1 MSRALSALFVLV
13 FLASP
18 AEAQGPVV
26 KYGKWLLVAGSIG
39 MNYFALRSHNRAD
52 DAFNAL
58 EDQCLSDH
66 ARCALGSGG
75 QYANPIIEGLYQSSL
90 RYDRQARGWLIG
102 GETALA
108 GAAALFIWELTRS
121 KSRPHNIP
129 FEPEVRSMPG
139 RTGLGFRLTF

>member
-1 MSRALSALFVLV
+1 MSRALSALFVLA
-13 FLASP
+13 LLGGR

-39 MNYFALRSHNRAD
+39 MNYLALRSHNRAD
-52 DAFNAL
+52 DAFTAL
-58 EDQCLSDH
+58 KVQCVPDH
-66 ARCALGSGG
+66 ERCALDPGG
-75 QYANPIIEGLYQSSL
+75 QYVDPAIEGLYQSSL

-121 KSRPHNIP
+121 KTRPHNIP
-129 FEPEVRSMPG
+129 FEPEVRSVRG
-139 RTGLGFRLTF
+139 GAGLGFRMTF